1 MKRSK
6 MLIMALSILST
17 PVVFAQESVEVKIE
31 RAMAAAPSTISSQAT
46 IMDSDGT
53 LLREGTVVMDGHV
66 CQMLCLAIRTQSVMM
81 RRG

>member
-53 LLREGTVVMDGHV
+53 LLREGTP
-66 CQMLCLAIRTQSVMM
+66 SVS
-81 RRG
+81 